1 MRLEPR
7 PVESPRWSLTPAPLR
22 HVYESTWNLYRSC
35 AHIAGVNDITADN
48 LLPDQQQSTHHGPK
62 EALPKL
68 MLGAIGVVYG
78 DIGTSPLYAMKES
91 FLGPHPL
98 TVDRLHI
105 FGVLSLIFWSLML
118 IVTTK
123 YVAVAMRADNKGEGG
138 SFALLSLIARNLGH
152 KKWAPTLVILG
163 VLATCL
169 FYGDAMITPAIS
181 VLSAVEGLTIAE
193 APLQPL
199 VIPISIAILVG
210 LFLVQSRGTAKVG
223 VLFGPVILVYLA
235 VLAGLGL
242 ANIMAHPE
250 IVGALSP
257 TWAVKFFLV
266 NPKLAFLA
274 LGSVFLAVTG
284 AETLYADM
292 GHFGRKAIGFS
303 WLSLVYPCLTINYLG
318 QGALLLGHPA
328 AAENPFYL
336 MAPDSLRLPLVFIA
350 TAATII
356 ASQAV
361 ISGAFSVTHQAVQLG
376 FLPRLKTEHT
386 SAKAAGQIYIPAVNW
401 GLLAM
406 VIVLVLGFRESGKLA
421 SAYGIAVTG
430 TMLITTMMLA
440 VLLFQVWR
448 WNRLLAS
455 VVIGLFFVVDS
466 AYFASNITKIP
477 DGGWFPLLVAA
488 VSFTVLTTWAK
499 GRQLMRQR
507 LSEAA
512 LPLTVF
518 IKSVATSVHRVRGT
532 SVFLATSAE
541 TVPAALLHNLKHN
554 QVLHSRVLVLN
565 VKVEEVPHVSIDKR
579 LEVHDAGH
587 GFYRVILH
595 YGYMEEVDIPR
606 DLEKIDTCGEPFT
619 MMSTSFFLGRQKLI
633 ASKRHAGMALWREKL
648 FAWMLK
654 NSESAMEFF
663 KLPTNRVVELGSQ
676 LQI

>member
-1 MRLEPR
+1 MG
-7 PVESPRWSLTPAPLR
+7 AAQ
-22 HVYESTWNLYRSC
+22 STWNLYAVP
-35 AHIAGVNDITADN
+35 AHIPAVNDISADN
-48 LLPDQQQSTHHGPK
+48 LLPADQAAAHRGPK

-78 DIGTSPLYAMKES
+78 DIGTSPLYTMKES

-98 TVDRLHI
+98 AVDRLHI

-118 IVTTK
+118 IVTVK
-123 YVAVAMRADNKGEGG
+123 YVLVAMRADNKGEGG
-138 SFALLSLIARNLGH
+138 SFALLSLIARNLEG
-152 KKWAPTLVILG
+152 KKWTSALVMLG

-181 VLSAVEGLTIAE
+181 VLSAVEGLETVNVGFT
-193 APLQPL
+193 PF
-199 VIPISIAILVG
+199 VIPASIIILAG

-223 VLFGPVILVYLA
+223 TLFGPVILVYLA
-235 VLAGLGL
+235 ALALLGVS
-242 ANIMAHPE
+242 NISKHVDV
-250 IVGALSP
+250 IGALNP
-257 TWAVKFFLV
+257 YWAARFFLY

-303 WLSLVYPCLTINYLG
+303 WLTLVYPCLVLNYLG
-318 QGALLLGHPA
+318 QGALLIGTPA
-328 AAENPFYL
+328 AATNPFYL
-336 MAPDSLRLPLVFIA
+336 MAPDWARLPLVGIA
-350 TAATII
+350 TVATII

-376 FLPRLKTEHT
+376 FLPRLRTEHT
-386 SAKAAGQIYIPAVNW
+386 SEKAAGQIYIPAVNW

-406 VIVLVLGFRESGKLA
+406 VIILVLGFRESGRLA

-430 TMLITTMMLA
+430 TMLITTVMLGFL
-440 VLLFQVWR
+440 VFQVWN
-448 WNRLLAS
+448 WNKLLATAT
-455 VVIGLFFVVDS
+455 IGIFLLVDGT
-466 AYFASNITKIP
+466 YFASNITKIP

-488 VSFTVLTTWAK
+488 ISFTVLTTWAK

-507 LSEAA
+507 LERDA
-512 LPLTVF
+512 LPLPVF
-518 IKSVATSVHRVRGT
+518 IKSAAASVHRVKGT
-532 SVFLATSAE
+532 SVFLSASANN
-541 TVPAALLHNLKHN
+541 VPAALLHNLKHN
-554 QVLHSRVLVLN
+554 QVLHQRVILLN
-565 VKVEEVPHVSIDKR
+565 VKVEEVPHVPPEKR
-579 LEVHDAGH
+579 VEVHDAGH

-595 YGYMEEVDIPR
+595 YGFMEEVDIPR
-606 DLEKIDTCGEPFT
+606 DLARINTCGEPFN

-633 ASKRHAGMALWREKL
+633 ASKKVPGMPLWREKL

-654 NSESAMEFF
+654 SSESAMEFF
-663 KLPTNRVVELGSQ
+663 KLPTNRVIELGSQ

>member
-1 MRLEPR
+1 MNEL
-7 PVESPRWSLTPAPLR
+7 
-22 HVYESTWNLYRSC
+22 
-35 AHIAGVNDITADN
+35 TADN
-48 LLPDQQQSTHHGPK
+48 IMPADPLAAHHGPR
-62 EALPKL
+62 EPLPKL

-78 DIGTSPLYAMKES
+78 DIGTSPLYTMKES

-98 TVDRLHI
+98 AVDRLHI
-105 FGVLSLIFWSLML
+105 FGVLSLIFWSLMFV
-118 IVTTK
+118 VTIK
-123 YVAVAMRADNKGEGG
+123 YVFVAMRADNKGEGG

-152 KKWAPTLVILG
+152 KKWAPALVMMG

-181 VLSAVEGLTIAE
+181 VLSAVEGLTVAE
-193 APLQPL
+193 AGLQPL
-199 VIPISIAILVG
+199 VIPISIGILIG

-223 VLFGPVILVYLA
+223 SFFGPVILVYMAVLA
-235 VLAGLGL
+235 VLGVS
-242 ANIMAHPE
+242 NIMRHPD
-250 IVGALSP
+250 VLAAFSP
-257 TWAVKFFLV
+257 SWAIQFFLV

-303 WLSLVYPCLTINYLG
+303 WLSLVYPCLMLNYIG
-318 QGALLLGHPA
+318 QGALMLGDPKTA
-328 AAENPFYL
+328 INPFYL
-336 MAPDSLRLPLVFIA
+336 MAPDWARLPLVGIA

-376 FLPRLKTEHT
+376 FLPRLRTEHT
-386 SAKAAGQIYIPAVNW
+386 SAKAVGQIYIPAVNW
-401 GLLAM
+401 GLLFM
-406 VIVLVLGFRESGKLA
+406 VIMLVLGFRESGRLA

-430 TMLITTMMLA
+430 TMLITTIMLGFL
-440 VLLFQVWR
+440 VFQVWR
-448 WNRLLAS
+448 WNRVLATLTIGTFLL
-455 VVIGLFFVVDS
+455 VDGTF
-466 AYFASNITKIP
+466 FASNITKIP
-477 DGGWFPLLVAA
+477 DGGWFPLLVAGI
-488 VSFTVLTTWAK
+488 SFTVLTTWAK

-507 LSEAA
+507 LSESA
-512 LPLTVF
+512 LPLEVF
-518 IKSVATSVHRVRGT
+518 IKSAAASVHRVRGT
-532 SVFLATSAE
+532 SVFLSTSAD

-554 QVLHSRVLVLN
+554 QVLHSRVLILN
-565 VKVEEVPHVSIDKR
+565 VRVEEVPHVSTEKR
-579 LEVHDAGH
+579 VEVHDARE

-595 YGYMEEVDIPR
+595 YGYMQEVDIPR
-606 DLEKIDTCGEPFT
+606 DLAGIGTCGEPFN

-633 ASKRHAGMALWREKL
+633 TSNKRPGMALWREKL

-654 NSESAMEFF
+654 SSESAMEFF

>member
-1 MRLEPR
+1 
-7 PVESPRWSLTPAPLR
+7 
-22 HVYESTWNLYRSC
+22 
-35 AHIAGVNDITADN
+35 
-48 LLPDQQQSTHHGPK
+48 
-62 EALPKL
+62 
-68 MLGAIGVVYG
+68 
-78 DIGTSPLYAMKES
+78 MKES

-98 TVDRLHI
+98 AVDRLHI
-105 FGVLSLIFWSLML
+105 LGVLSLIFWSLMFV
-118 IVTTK
+118 VTIK
-123 YVAVAMRADNKGEGG
+123 YVFVAMRADNKGEGG

-152 KKWAPTLVILG
+152 KKWAPILILLG

-193 APLQPL
+193 AGLQPL
-199 VIPISIAILVG
+199 VIPISIGILIG

-223 VLFGPVILVYLA
+223 SFFGPVILVYMAVLA
-235 VLAGLGL
+235 VLGVS
-242 ANIMAHPE
+242 NIMKHPS
-250 IVGALSP
+250 VLAAFSP
-257 TWAVKFFLV
+257 SWAVQFFLI

-292 GHFGRKAIGFS
+292 GHFGRRAIGFS
-303 WLSLVYPCLTINYLG
+303 WLSLVYPCLMLNYIG
-318 QGALLLGHPA
+318 QGALMLGDPQTA
-328 AAENPFYL
+328 VNPFYL
-336 MAPDSLRLPLVFIA
+336 MAPDWARLPLVGIA

-376 FLPRLKTEHT
+376 FLPRLRTEHT
-386 SAKAAGQIYIPAVNW
+386 SEKAAGQIYIPAVNW
-401 GLLAM
+401 GLLFM
-406 VIVLVLGFRESGKLA
+406 VILLVLGFRESGRLA

-430 TMLITTMMLA
+430 TMLITTIMLGFL
-440 VLLFQVWR
+440 VFQVWR
-448 WNRLLAS
+448 WNRVLAS
-455 VVIGLFFVVDS
+455 VAIGTFLLVDGTF
-466 AYFASNITKIP
+466 FASNITKIP

-507 LSEAA
+507 LSESS
-512 LPLTVF
+512 LPLSVF
-518 IKSVATSVHRVRGT
+518 IRSAAASVHRVRGT
-532 SVFLATSAE
+532 SVFLSTSAD

-554 QVLHSRVLVLN
+554 QVLHSRVLILN
-565 VKVEEVPHVSIDKR
+565 VKVEEVPHVSTTKR
-579 LEVHDAGH
+579 IEVHDAGE

-595 YGYMEEVDIPR
+595 YGFMEEVDIPR
-606 DLEKIDTCGEPFT
+606 DLAAINTCGEPFN

-633 ASKRHAGMALWREKL
+633 ASKKAPGMALWRERL

-654 NSESAMEFF
+654 SSESAMEFF
-663 KLPTNRVVELGSQ
+663 KLPTNRVIELGSQ

>member
-1 MRLEPR
+1 MATA
-7 PVESPRWSLTPAPLR
+7 VSDSAF
-22 HVYESTWNLYRSC
+22 H
-35 AHIAGVNDITADN
+35 ADN
-48 LLPDQQQSTHHGPK
+48 APAQHGPK

-78 DIGTSPLYAMKES
+78 DIGTSPLYTMKES

-98 TVDRLHI
+98 AVDKLHI

-118 IVTTK
+118 VVTVK
-123 YVAVAMRADNKGEGG
+123 YVFVAMRADNKGEGG

-152 KKWAPTLVILG
+152 KKWAPALVMMG
-163 VLATCL
+163 VLATYL

-181 VLSAVEGLTIAE
+181 VLSAVEGLTLVE
-193 APLQPL
+193 AGLQPL
-199 VIPISIAILVG
+199 VIPISIGILFG

-223 VLFGPVILVYLA
+223 GLFGPVILIYMA
-235 VLAGLGL
+235 VLALLGVS
-242 ANIMAHPE
+242 NILSRPE
-250 IVGALSP
+250 VLTALSP
-257 TWAVKFFLV
+257 AWAIRFFVV

-303 WLSLVYPCLTINYLG
+303 WLILVYPCLMLNYMG
-318 QGALLLGHPA
+318 QGALMLARPA
-328 AAENPFYL
+328 TAINPFFL
-336 MAPDSLRLPLVFIA
+336 MAPDWARLPLVAIA

-361 ISGAFSVTHQAVQLG
+361 ISGAFSVTHQAIQLG

-406 VIVLVLGFRESGKLA
+406 VILLVLGFRESSRLA

-440 VLLFQVWR
+440 VLIFQVWR
-448 WNRLLAS
+448 WNRVLATVTIGIFLL
-455 VVIGLFFVVDS
+455 VDGTF
-466 AYFASNITKIP
+466 FASNITKIP
-477 DGGWFPLLVAA
+477 DGGWFPLLVAGI
-488 VSFTVLTTWAK
+488 SFTVLTTWAK
-499 GRQLMRQR
+499 GRQLLKRA
-507 LSEAA
+507 LSQSA

-518 IKSVATSVHRVRGT
+518 IKSVTASVHRVRGT
-532 SVFLATSAE
+532 SVFLSASSE

-554 QVLHSRVLVLN
+554 QVLHERVLILN
-565 VKVEEVPHVSIDKR
+565 VKVEEVPHVSSAKR

-587 GFYRVILH
+587 GFFRVILH
-595 YGYMEEVDIPR
+595 YGFMEEVDIPR
-606 DLEKIDTCGEPFT
+606 DLARIDTCGEPFT
-619 MMSTSFFLGRQKLI
+619 MMTTSFFLGRQKLI
-633 ASKRHAGMALWREKL
+633 ASKEHPGMALWREKL

>member
-1 MRLEPR
+1 MNE
-7 PVESPRWSLTPAPLR
+7 
-22 HVYESTWNLYRSC
+22 
-35 AHIAGVNDITADN
+35 ITADN
-48 LLPDQQQSTHHGPK
+48 LIPADEGGTHHGPR

-78 DIGTSPLYAMKES
+78 DIGTSPLYTMKES

-98 TVDRLHI
+98 AVDRLHI

-118 IVTTK
+118 VVTVK
-123 YVAVAMRADNKGEGG
+123 YVFVAMRADNKGEGG

-152 KKWAPTLVILG
+152 KKWAPALVMMG

-181 VLSAVEGLTIAE
+181 VLSAVEGLTVVQSG
-193 APLQPL
+193 LQPL
-199 VIPISIAILVG
+199 VIPISIGILIG
-210 LFLVQSRGTAKVG
+210 LFVVQSRGTAKVG
-223 VLFGPVILVYLA
+223 GFFGPVILVYMAALA
-235 VLAGLGL
+235 ALGL
-242 ANIMAHPE
+242 ANISDHPDVLE
-250 IVGALSP
+250 ALNP
-257 TWAVKFFLV
+257 LWAIRFFAI

-292 GHFGRKAIGFS
+292 GHFGRRAISYS
-303 WLSLVYPCLTINYLG
+303 WLVLVYPCLVLNYMG
-318 QGALLLGHPA
+318 QGALMLGHPA
-328 AAENPFYL
+328 AAVNPFFL
-336 MAPDSLRLPLVFIA
+336 MAPDWARLPMVGIA

-376 FLPRLKTEHT
+376 FLPRLRTEHT

-401 GLLAM
+401 GLLFM
-406 VIVLVLGFRESGKLA
+406 VIVLVIGFRESGKLA

-448 WNRLLAS
+448 WNKLLATAT
-455 VVIGLFFVVDS
+455 IGLFLLVDS
-466 AYFASNITKIP
+466 AFFVSNITKIP

-488 VSFTVLTTWAK
+488 ISFTVLTTWAK
-499 GRQLMRQR
+499 GRQLMRNR
-507 LSEAA
+507 LAEAA
-512 LPLTVF
+512 LPLEVF
-518 IKSVATSVHRVRGT
+518 IKSAAKSVHRVRGT
-532 SVFLATSAE
+532 SVFLSTSAA

-554 QVLHSRVLVLN
+554 QVLHSRVLILN
-565 VKVEEVPHVSIDKR
+565 VKVEEVPHVGPEKR
-579 LEVHDAGH
+579 LEVHDAGE

-595 YGYMEEVDIPR
+595 YGYMQEVDIPR
-606 DLEKIDTCGEPFT
+606 DLAQIGTCGEPFN

-633 ASKRHAGMALWREKL
+633 ASKQRAGMALWREKL

-663 KLPTNRVVELGSQ
+663 RLPTNRVVELGSQ

>member
-1 MRLEPR
+1 
-7 PVESPRWSLTPAPLR
+7 
-22 HVYESTWNLYRSC
+22 
-35 AHIAGVNDITADN
+35 
-48 LLPDQQQSTHHGPK
+48 
-62 EALPKL
+62 
-68 MLGAIGVVYG
+68 
-78 DIGTSPLYAMKES
+78 
-91 FLGPHPL
+91 
-98 TVDRLHI
+98 
-105 FGVLSLIFWSLML
+105 
-118 IVTTK
+118 
-123 YVAVAMRADNKGEGG
+123 
-138 SFALLSLIARNLGH
+138 
-152 KKWAPTLVILG
+152 
-163 VLATCL
+163 L

-235 VLAGLGL
+235 VRAGLGL
-242 ANIMAHPE
+242 ANIMA
-250 IVGALSP
+250 
-257 TWAVKFFLV
+257 
-266 NPKLAFLA
+266 
-274 LGSVFLAVTG
+274 
-284 AETLYADM
+284 
-292 GHFGRKAIGFS
+292 
-303 WLSLVYPCLTINYLG
+303 
-318 QGALLLGHPA
+318 HPA

-512 LPLTVF
+512 LPLPVF
-518 IKSVATSVHRVRGT
+518 IKSVAT
-532 SVFLATSAE
+532 
-541 TVPAALLHNLKHN
+541 
-554 QVLHSRVLVLN
+554 
-565 VKVEEVPHVSIDKR
+565 
-579 LEVHDAGH
+579 
-587 GFYRVILH
+587 
-595 YGYMEEVDIPR
+595 
-606 DLEKIDTCGEPFT
+606 
-619 MMSTSFFLGRQKLI
+619 
-633 ASKRHAGMALWREKL
+633 
-648 FAWMLK
+648 
-654 NSESAMEFF
+654 
-663 KLPTNRVVELGSQ
+663 
-676 LQI
+676 